1 MCVSMN
7 SFVIGCLVV
16 VVVVVAKYVVLA
28 TLVETS
34 LIADSVQ

>member
-7 SFVIGCLVV
+7 SFVIGCLV